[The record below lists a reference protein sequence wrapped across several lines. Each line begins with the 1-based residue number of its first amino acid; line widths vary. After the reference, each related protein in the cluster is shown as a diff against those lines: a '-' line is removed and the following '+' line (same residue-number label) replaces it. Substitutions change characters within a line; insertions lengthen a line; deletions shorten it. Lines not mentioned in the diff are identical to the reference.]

1 MTAFLF
7 LLVLAA
13 IAGVLGAVL
22 KVVAVIVLSVI
33 AGLVLMGW
41 LAWRSVRGSLER
53 AGARAPLGSTTIT
66 IGRARRASA
75 EDPPARDDRY

>member
-22 KVVAVIVLSVI
+22 KVVAVIVLSLI
-33 AGLVLMGW
+33 AGLFLMGW

-53 AGARAPLGSTTIT
+53 AGARSPLGSTRIT
-66 IGRARRASA
+66 IGRVRRGSPD
-75 EDPPARDDRY
+75 DPPERDDRY